1 MQLLENCDTDGNIDK
16 VDWPPM
22 LTEPTM
28 LMKLTASPAGRTS
41 SSVVGGDGG
50 RGGGIRGGWPWFSC
64 PELIPPIRACFT
76 FACITARI
84 LYYDICKGAHERVCL
99 YIEGGLG
106 VIRVYVY
113 VAGRRAGLV
122 MSYNLVS
129 PHYTTTKAK
138 SGGRER
144 SLRRWRNTVEET
156 S

>member
-1 MQLLENCDTDGNIDK
+1 MQLLENCDADGNVDK
-16 VDWPPM
+16 VDRPPM

-28 LMKLTASPAGRTS
+28 LMKLTASPAGRTP

-50 RGGGIRGGWPWFSC
+50 GGDRRGGGIRGGWPWHSC
-64 PELIPPIRACFT
+64 PELIPPIRTCFT

-84 LYYDICKGAHERVCL
+84 LYYEHIFKSVCFFTQRV
-99 YIEGGLG
+99 GWG

-129 PHYTTTKAK
+129 PH
-138 SGGRER
+138 
-144 SLRRWRNTVEET
+144 
-156 S
+156 